1 VRALIGGVKIAFM
14 SRPGKFLSL
23 DARLYD
29 YVLAHGGNAD
39 PLLQELMEETQQKLG
54 RRVGM
59 QIAPEQGTF
68 MTILARAIGARR
80 AIELGTFTGYSA
92 ICIARALPQD
102 GNLLC
107 CDVSQEWTAIARRYF
122 EKAGLSDRITL
133 KLAPALD
140 TLRKLPAQ
148 ETFDFAFIDAD
159 KSNYPRYYEEILARL
174 RRNGL
179 ILVDNVLWGGDV
191 LDATDRSEDGK
202 GIRALNDF
210 IASDPRVDV
219 VMLTVSDGLTIARKK

>member
-1 VRALIGGVKIAFM
+1 MRSRTGGVRIEIVN
-14 SRPGKFLSL
+14 RPGKFLSL

-29 YVLAHGGNAD
+29 YVLAHGNNDD
-39 PLLQELMEETQQKLG
+39 PLLRELMEQTQQKLG
-54 RRVGM
+54 RRAGM
-59 QIAPEQGTF
+59 QIAPEQGTL
-68 MTILARAIGARR
+68 MSILARAVGARL

-92 ICIARALPQD
+92 ICIARALPPD

-107 CDVSQEWTAIARRYF
+107 CDVSEEWTAIARRYF
-122 EKAGLSDRITL
+122 AKAGLSDRITL

-159 KSNYPRYYEEILARL
+159 KSNYPNYYEELLPRL
-174 RRNGL
+174 RPNGL

-191 LDATDRSEDGK
+191 LDAKDQSEDAE
-202 GIRALNDF
+202 GIRAFNDF
-210 IASDPRVDV
+210 VANDRRVEV
-219 VMLTVSDGLTIARKK
+219 VMLTVADGLTIARKK